1 MKFARLS
8 RWMID
13 MLSEESRQEM
23 LEVYNKNPKLWD
35 ELAQGPK
42 CLNTGVAQII
52 RRLAGVE

>member
-1 MKFARLS
+1 
-8 RWMID
+8 

-35 ELAQGPK
+35 ELSQGPK
-42 CLNTGVAQII
+42 CLNTGVAQIV